1 MALNSGLGSWLG
13 CPTRGFGGKTSGD
26 FALERAAVVRLR
38 LDELDDLDEP
48 DQSLS
53 EPELLL
59 FIVLLDDL
67 GINQYTLSLYFFVL
81 NLKTFQFFMSA
92 LTKT

>member
-1 MALNSGLGSWLG
+1 L
-13 CPTRGFGGKTSGD
+13 GGKTSGD
-26 FALERAAVVRLR
+26 FALERAAVARLR

-53 EPELLL
+53 EPELPLL
-59 FIVLLDDL
+59 FIVFLDDL

>member
-1 MALNSGLGSWLG
+1 MLEPTLANTGAINLALNSGFGSWLG
-13 CPTRGFGGKTSGD
+13 CPIRGLGGNTSAVLAAVD
-26 FALERAAVVRLR
+26 LLERAAVARLR

-59 FIVLLDDL
+59 LFIVLLDDL
-67 GINQYTLSLYFFVL
+67 GINEYTLG
-81 NLKTFQFFMSA
+81 
-92 LTKT
+92 

>member
-1 MALNSGLGSWLG
+1 L
-13 CPTRGFGGKTSGD
+13 GGKTSAV
-26 FALERAAVVRLR
+26 FALERAPVARLR
-38 LDELDDLDEP
+38 LDELDDLDDLDDLDEP

-67 GINQYTLSLYFFVL
+67 GINVYTLG
-81 NLKTFQFFMSA
+81 
-92 LTKT
+92 